1 MDMVWIGALVAL
13 WVVAA
18 ELAVW
23 LYRLDRP
30 LGERT

>member
-13 WVVAA
+13 WVAAA

-30 LGERT
+30 QGDRT